1 MNQGGSNLPPLTPD
15 NRQPQ
20 TGGYK
25 PPQNQGQPNMV
36 PGFAGGMID
45 MSGFENL
52 QVPDYLGQSQN
63 QQTQQASGG
72 FQATNAFGSPLS
84 SGTDNNMQNAALGIG
99 AMGLLGGA
107 SLKDLGMGYLGY
119 EIGQQGIERA
129 REIPSMMGEAS
140 ANIANQVGQA
150 AEFRPYTVTSGAGNI
165 GISGSGV
172 DLSSNATQQQ
182 LQNQANLMS
191 QQFGQGL
198 PNVQGMDQAAYN
210 TAQQAMGANSGQF
223 ASQLGGLYAGLGQNQ
238 MENAS
243 QANTLAGLQGM
254 FADRAGQQ
262 EPTATAES
270 IYNQIRAT
278 QTPEEERQRLALEER
293 LQAQGRG
300 GIQTAQYGGTPEQL
314 AQEKA
319 LAEARNSASL
329 QSIQA
334 ADALRTSQAAR
345 QTQAGQLAGNLGQ
358 IGGNLTAQQQELG
371 QGLLGLGLKGQEL
384 GSNMSTADLARA
396 QTAQQIGSTYSQL
409 PAMLQGQQLGNIAG
423 MLETSGIPLQQ
434 QLSVLQQTS
443 PYAQMAQLPA
453 ELQARALANLGQE
466 TVGQIPNVMNT
477 EAMLRQGQMESIMNS
492 MGLLGGGSGVTG
504 NSTIDNLLNSGATDL
519 LGQGW
524 DWLTGMF
531 SDDVSDG
538 STGGDL
544 LADIVADYDVNRPAT
559 GTVSGD
565 DSLNKMLGIGG
576 GG

>member
-1 MNQGGSNLPPLTPD
+1 
-15 NRQPQ
+15 
-20 TGGYK
+20 
-25 PPQNQGQPNMV
+25 
-36 PGFAGGMID
+36 
-45 MSGFENL
+45 
-52 QVPDYLGQSQN
+52 
-63 QQTQQASGG
+63 
-72 FQATNAFGSPLS
+72 
-84 SGTDNNMQNAALGIG
+84 MQNAALGIG

-334 ADALRTSQAAR
+334 DALRTSQAAR

>member
-1 MNQGGSNLPPLTPD
+1 MRPLMNQGGSNLPPLTPD

-371 QGLLGLGLKGQEL
+371 QGLLGLGLKGQ
-384 GSNMSTADLARA
+384 R
-396 QTAQQIGSTYSQL
+396 
-409 PAMLQGQQLGNIAG
+409 
-423 MLETSGIPLQQ
+423 
-434 QLSVLQQTS
+434 V
-443 PYAQMAQLPA
+443 
-453 ELQARALANLGQE
+453 R
-466 TVGQIPNVMNT
+466 
-477 EAMLRQGQMESIMNS
+477 
-492 MGLLGGGSGVTG
+492 
-504 NSTIDNLLNSGATDL
+504 
-519 LGQGW
+519 
-524 DWLTGMF
+524 
-531 SDDVSDG
+531 
-538 STGGDL
+538 
-544 LADIVADYDVNRPAT
+544 
-559 GTVSGD
+559 
-565 DSLNKMLGIGG
+565 
-576 GG
+576 

>member
-1 MNQGGSNLPPLTPD
+1 
-15 NRQPQ
+15 
-20 TGGYK
+20 
-25 PPQNQGQPNMV
+25 
-36 PGFAGGMID
+36 
-45 MSGFENL
+45 
-52 QVPDYLGQSQN
+52 
-63 QQTQQASGG
+63 
-72 FQATNAFGSPLS
+72 
-84 SGTDNNMQNAALGIG
+84 
-99 AMGLLGGA
+99 
-107 SLKDLGMGYLGY
+107 
-119 EIGQQGIERA
+119 
-129 REIPSMMGEAS
+129 
-140 ANIANQVGQA
+140 
-150 AEFRPYTVTSGAGNI
+150 
-165 GISGSGV
+165 
-172 DLSSNATQQQ
+172 
-182 LQNQANLMS
+182 
-191 QQFGQGL
+191 
-198 PNVQGMDQAAYN
+198 
-210 TAQQAMGANSGQF
+210 
-223 ASQLGGLYAGLGQNQ
+223 
-238 MENAS
+238 
-243 QANTLAGLQGM
+243 
-254 FADRAGQQ
+254 
-262 EPTATAES
+262 
-270 IYNQIRAT
+270 
-278 QTPEEERQRLALEER
+278 
-293 LQAQGRG
+293 
-300 GIQTAQYGGTPEQL
+300 
-314 AQEKA
+314 
-319 LAEARNSASL
+319 
-329 QSIQA
+329 
-334 ADALRTSQAAR
+334 
-345 QTQAGQLAGNLGQ
+345 
-358 IGGNLTAQQQELG
+358 
-371 QGLLGLGLKGQEL
+371 
-384 GSNMSTADLARA
+384 MSTADLARA